1 MEIER
6 KFLVSA
12 LPNLTSADSSE
23 IEQCYISVKPEI
35 RLRRRG
41 ERFFI
46 TFKGE
51 GSLSRAETEISISEN
66 EYTELLSFAT
76 SRVIKKTRYVVPL
89 EDGFSAECDV
99 YGAELE
105 GFAAVE
111 VEFENEKEA
120 LEFKAPDWF
129 GEELTYDS
137 RVKNANLAFLPDEE
151 LKLLVE
157 EMKGYEL

>member
-6 KFLVSA
+6 KFLVSS

-23 IEQCYISVKPEI
+23 IEQCYVSVKPEI
-35 RLRRRG
+35 RLRRRNDSY
-41 ERFFI
+41 FI

-51 GSLSRAETEISISEN
+51 GALSRAETEISISKN
-66 EYTELLSFAT
+66 EYTELLLFAT
-76 SRVIKKTRYVVPL
+76 SRVIKKTRYVVAL
-89 EDGFSAECDV
+89 DDGYFAECDV

-111 VEFENEKEA
+111 VEFENEKDA
-120 LEFKAPDWF
+120 LEFKAPEWF
-129 GEELTYDS
+129 GDEITYDS
-137 RVKNANLAFLPDEE
+137 RVKNANLAFLPEEE
-151 LKLLVE
+151 LRALIN

>member
-120 LEFKAPDWF
+120 LEFKTPDWF

-137 RVKNANLAFLPDEE
+137 RVKNANLAFLPENE
-151 LKLLVE
+151 LKALIT
-157 EMKGYEL
+157 EMKGYAL

>member
-6 KFLVSA
+6 KFLVSS

-41 ERFFI
+41 DHYYI

-51 GSLSRAETEISISEN
+51 GSLSRAETEISISKN

-89 EDGFSAECDV
+89 EDGSSAECDV

-111 VEFENEKEA
+111 VEFENEKDA
-120 LEFKAPDWF
+120 LEFKVPDWF
-129 GEELTYDS
+129 GDELTYDD
-137 RVKNANLAFLPDEE
+137 RVKNSKLAFLPENE
-151 LKLLVE
+151 LKALVS
-157 EMKGYEL
+157 EMKGYAL